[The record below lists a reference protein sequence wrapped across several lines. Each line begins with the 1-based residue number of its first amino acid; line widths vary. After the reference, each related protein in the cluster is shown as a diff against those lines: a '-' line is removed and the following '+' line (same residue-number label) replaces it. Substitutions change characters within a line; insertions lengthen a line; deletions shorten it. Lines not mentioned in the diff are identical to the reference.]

1 MSQLQAIKVIK
12 ICTWILMGFFVVIQ
26 FLLIV
31 GVLFNKFQKE
41 TFEIEISAVSGVIM
55 LLLNIV
61 MFVIYCKYA
70 GMPFKSEQHA
80 QNLKHCGY
88 VSAYWNMAFILKYIT
103 AFIKPISPDNMG
115 RVTDEDDSESKRL
128 FYVIIYFALSII
140 CDIVPFLIVIDS
152 QFIKIC
158 TFDLIRRFHQE

>member
-1 MSQLQAIKVIK
+1 
-12 ICTWILMGFFVVIQ
+12 
-26 FLLIV
+26 
-31 GVLFNKFQKE
+31 
-41 TFEIEISAVSGVIM
+41 
-55 LLLNIV
+55 